1 MSKTKILYKDIGPGS
16 DEDAAV
22 TSSSHLP
29 ASDIA
34 LLPFGGTSI
43 RSLTLEP
50 NRWVLDG
57 TFQFAEDQKI
67 AFWSS
72 ELSGDDKT
80 FTAVPAITVNFDKQY
95 SSVGVS
101 LIFDPACGEYCTLVN
116 IKWYQGD
123 TLKADVDF
131 EPDGPTYFCNQRVE
145 AYNKIVIE
153 LKKTSIPHRRA
164 RLNQII
170 FGIHREFDM
179 TEIRSAS
186 IINETSLSGLELPIS
201 TMNLDIESKS
211 DIDFMFQLKQP
222 LEVYNNENLICVYYI
237 DGSRRNGKSYYSI
250 ESYDAFG
257 VLDEYP
263 FPGGVYANKSAKEL
277 VQEIIGDDFDVTFD
291 GVDDMNLTG
300 LITAG
305 TKREALQQ
313 VFFPWNVI
321 AATDGGR
328 KIKVFPLPETVVEIG
343 PDQIY
348 SGVSVET
355 SAIVTEVRVT
365 AHTYAEDENGSIE
378 INGKKYKDT
387 ETVYTV
393 KNPNVVATDKQN
405 VVEAT
410 RGTLVSTA
418 IGQQVAQ
425 RLYDYYMK
433 RNTLNGKIVWSGQAL
448 GDLAT
453 LPNAWG
459 GKNTGH
465 IKKMEIKLSNTVA
478 ASVESLGV

>member
-1 MSKTKILYKDIGPGS
+1 MSKTKILYKDIAPGS

-22 TSSSHLP
+22 SSSSHLP

-34 LLPFGGTSI
+34 LLPFGGTNI
-43 RSLTLEP
+43 RSLTCEP
-50 NRWVLDG
+50 NRWALDG
-57 TFQFAEDQKI
+57 TFQFTEDQKI

-72 ELSGDDKT
+72 ELSGDDGT
-80 FTAVPAITVNFDKQY
+80 FAASPVITIDFDKQY

-101 LIFDPACGEYCTLVN
+101 LVFDPACGEYCSLVN
-116 IKWYQGD
+116 VKWYQGD
-123 TLKADVDF
+123 TLKSNVDF
-131 EPDGPTYFCNQRVE
+131 EPDGPTYFCDQRVE

-153 LKKTSIPHRRA
+153 LKRTSIPHRRA

-170 FGIHREFDM
+170 FGIYREFDM

-186 IINETSLSGLELPIS
+186 IVNETSLSGLELPIS
-201 TMNLDIESKS
+201 TMKLDIESKS

-222 LEVYNNENLICVYYI
+222 LEVYNNENLIGVYYI
-237 DGSRRNGKSYYSI
+237 DGSTRNGKSYYSI

-263 FPGGVYANKSAKEL
+263 FSGGVYTNKSAKEL
-277 VQEIIGDDFDVTFD
+277 VQEIVGDDFSVSFD
-291 GVDDMNLTG
+291 GIEDINLTG
-300 LITAG
+300 IINAE
-305 TKREALQQ
+305 TKRESLQQ
-313 VFFPWNVI
+313 VFFPWNVV
-321 AATDGGR
+321 AATDGG
-328 KIKVFPLPETVVEIG
+328 KEIKVFPLPQTATEIG
-343 PDQIY
+343 TDKVY

-365 AHTYAEDENGSIE
+365 AHAYTEDENGSIE
-378 INGKKYKDT
+378 IDGKRYKDT

-393 KNPNVVATDKQN
+393 KNPNIVATDKQN

-410 RGTLVSTA
+410 GGTLVSPG

-425 RLYDYYMK
+425 RLYDYCMK
-433 RNTLNGKIVWSGQAL
+433 RNTLKGKIVWSGQAL

-478 ASVESLGV
+478 ASIESLGV